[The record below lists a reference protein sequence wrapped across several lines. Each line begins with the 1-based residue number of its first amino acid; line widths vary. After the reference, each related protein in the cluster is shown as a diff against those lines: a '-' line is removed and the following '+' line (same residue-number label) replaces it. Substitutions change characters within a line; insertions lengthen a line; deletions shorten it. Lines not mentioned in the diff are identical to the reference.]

1 MYKLVIL
8 IEPPADLQRFDE
20 RWPEFLHLVEAM
32 PGLQREASSRI
43 DHFLFGAT
51 VYSHMHELYFDTLAD
66 AEAALSSMVG
76 QAAGGLLQ
84 QMTGGR
90 MTLFLA
96 DHKEDDIEH
105 LARFR
110 QDALGSE

>member
-8 IEPPADLQRFDE
+8 IEPPADPQQFDE
-20 RWPEFLHLVEAM
+20 QWPEFLHLVEAM

-43 DHFLFGAT
+43 DHFLFGST
-51 VYSHMHELYFDTLAD
+51 PYSHMHELYFDTLAD
-66 AEAALSSMVG
+66 AETALSSMVG

-84 QMTGGR
+84 HMTAGR
-90 MTLFLA
+90 MTLFFA
-96 DHKEDDIEH
+96 DHREDDAAN
-105 LARFR
+105 LSRFR